1 MINYS
6 IWPIETKPFNRR
18 HADKNG
24 VPHPDLTGVK
34 KGRLTVIGSS
44 AEKPSAWVVQ
54 CQCGLF
60 GHRRRKAL
68 NNALNTDDSCIKCKE
83 AKWNI

>member
-1 MINYS
+1 VINYTF
-6 IWPIETKPFNRR
+6 WPIKTKPFDRR
-18 HADKNG
+18 NTDLNG
-24 VPHPDLTGVK
+24 VPQKDLTGME
-34 KGRLTVIGSS
+34 KGRLTVIGPS
-44 AEKPSAWVVQ
+44 AEILSAWVVQ

-68 NNALNTDDSCIKCKE
+68 NNALNTDDSCIKCKD